1 MTDQELLA
9 LVQAKTPDELS
20 LEEIDLLRGRLAES
34 TELREALFGQMQ
46 MEGYLAQALGRV
58 HFTPRDI
65 IARAHAGQG
74 RFQLTV
80 PIVCLLLAVPL
91 FLLLGAALWNAVTP
105 PKREIAGGPKG
116 AVRLPKEKQEDGG
129 ANNAKKNEKD
139 PQRIENETKPGSEK
153 VAPAGDTGTTP
164 PGKETPLAAK
174 AKGTPTPPVRQ
185 DPWQEVIAAQGEM
198 PVFQD
203 VAFEDFDT
211 TKSLPRRAD
220 LQKWFEPV
228 PGQNYRIV
236 ESDTQRGRCG
246 VLEGTARLR
255 APWTNDSVLKIAMEN
270 YKGLV
275 IHFYHG
281 QSGVTLTY
289 YQDAGDKWAAW
300 TTTRKAGGL
309 RPETLALTATDDDR
323 ARRTEV
329 RFGGPLEI
337 RWRKGELL
345 FSRGDVV
352 LLTAPLAGIPSDVY
366 FEGRATFLGIAVKRT
381 RDDPVP
387 LPSSPIVQE
396 TNKPAELAWQ
406 LSKPD
411 IAKLEKLPDGALRL
425 SAEKGK
431 EKVQCF
437 VPLPFAGLGEVILE
451 LDDITPGAGVFLGK
465 EAGAVQE
472 VIRFYKNTRNGQL
485 GVKVTYP
492 DDTAEFDL
500 GTLADRP
507 TPVVAP
513 HCWVKMLFGCGNFR
527 WWVSSDG
534 QHWAQPEMAWDNAPG
549 NRAFIGLQVVANRA
563 DTHLTLKRI
572 EFRELAGLS
581 ALAAKGV
588 RDQAKPADK
597 SSTPAITTAPTLGF
611 WLAEVARRQP
621 AGVDTAEW
629 RRACALRSL
638 AGSPPRELGYALLE
652 LLLDDAADRKLSL
665 EAQLAAL
672 DDAALL
678 VWDNRD
684 GQAMKVS
691 MGRRYLEL
699 GQRKY
704 EEEGLP
710 PWSSIRRRA
719 MSVPIVTYLQ
729 QSANPDVNLRWELIQ
744 AASNRQPD
752 DSLRLMRQIRF
763 FQQQQFAPLADW
775 AETNAR
781 RDLPGRAA
789 GDFARR
795 LKDSW
800 RHPLVEELSKDA
812 YNSLTELQAL
822 LESEAWQ
829 DAARMV
835 TSLDPEAAPGIAP
848 YHKDKELLVSLPVAV
863 RLTLAEYPQLKQTLG
878 QQFGTLAKLRIGQ
891 AMASGDASSLELA
904 TVQFPG
910 TEAAAEAHR
919 WLGDRALSSGW
930 FERAIAEYRRSTQIQ
945 PAFAGD
951 ISPRLRLAA
960 AMLGQDDQQPVTKS
974 VAFGDVKMTKEQ
986 FEALVAEMRSRGN
999 SSLSSIMAA
1008 ARSPSQSPTNFQV
1021 NLKARLDGL
1030 LGANPQDEV
1039 GRRTNQFRV
1048 PWVDRQIATVLEG
1061 DLLYVSNRFQVAAY
1075 NLASGQRVW
1084 QTAVPPGAMAKA
1096 QDWAMIAMKPLL
1108 TQSHVYARLLYGPS
1122 PLLVCL
1128 EKATGKILWTG
1139 PQHDREFLIS
1149 DPVLVQG
1156 QLAALSIALLDQQE
1170 GQLKW
1175 NVFDAQTGELTSQKD
1190 LLRLRSTWGS
1200 RGCCEI
1206 TPLEDAVV
1214 ATLGG
1219 VTFSCDASGNLQW
1232 VRRQVVLPADEDPR
1246 WILQLYQV
1254 PLLDLSR
1261 LYVAQPGVRGID
1273 CLDVHSGARFWTSV
1287 IPDLVGVLGVAEDKL
1302 LLRTETDI
1310 RALDKTTGKLLWR
1323 RDQADLHSFSLV
1335 SGKTLLIAQREPVPM
1350 QNNQMQT
1357 RLSWLNTASG
1367 DSIATTVLSPLN
1379 DPDPRL
1385 GPLVQYKD
1393 RIWTFFGKGQHE
1405 PARDLVELVPT
1416 GAAEQLL
1423 VSLPALDQLWL
1434 RSVPA
1439 NQLSAARKVFPDWQ
1453 LLASSAGDR
1462 TGLLPEIHGEKEVLG
1477 LRATAQSP
1485 VVFARQISLPAG
1497 GKPRLRIRVGNDP
1510 GQNWK
1515 LAVAFGDRQLHVVD
1529 ITDATHPDR
1538 YKQLEID
1545 LSPIAGQSGNLVVQ
1559 SQFVSTGD
1567 ATALFW
1573 KALEI
1578 LF

>member
-9 LVQAKTPDELS
+9 LVQAKNPDELS
-20 LEEIDLLRGRLAES
+20 LEEIDLLRTRLAES

-46 MEGYLAQALGRV
+46 MEAYLAEALGRV
-58 HFTPRDI
+58 SFTPQEI
-65 IARAHAGQG
+65 IARAHATQG

-80 PIVCLLLAVPL
+80 PLVCVLLAVPL
-91 FLLLGAALWNAVTP
+91 FLLLGAALWNAVV
-105 PKREIAGGPKG
+105 PKKTEVVGVPK
-116 AVRLPKEKQEDGG
+116 VTEKKQVEKKDEGTSG
-129 ANNAKKNEKD
+129 NAKKNEQDTNPGTGKV
-139 PQRIENETKPGSEK
+139 PIAVPGTKAE
-153 VAPAGDTGTTP
+153 TTP
-164 PGKETPLAAK
+164 AADTPSPPTAIA
-174 AKGTPTPPVRQ
+174 TPTPPIIKE
-185 DPWQEVIAAQGEM
+185 PWQEVMAAQGDM
-198 PVFQD
+198 PVFQE
-203 VAFEDFDT
+203 VAFQEFDT
-211 TKSLPRRAD
+211 AKSLPRRAD

-236 ESDTQRGRCG
+236 EADTQRGRCG
-246 VLEGTARLR
+246 VLEGAARLR
-255 APWTNDSVLKIAMEN
+255 APWTNDSALKFAVEN
-270 YKGLV
+270 YKGLI

-281 QSGVTLTY
+281 QSGVTLAY

-300 TTTRKAGGL
+300 TTTRKAGAL
-309 RPETLALTATDDDR
+309 RPETMAMTATDDDR
-323 ARRTEV
+323 ARRSEV
-329 RFGGPLEI
+329 RFGGPMEI
-337 RWRKGELL
+337 RWRNGELI
-345 FSRGDVV
+345 FSRGDIV
-352 LLTAPLAGIPSDVY
+352 LLTAPLPGIPSDVY

-381 RDDPVP
+381 RDDLVA
-387 LPSSPIVQE
+387 LTSSPIAYE

-411 IAKLEKLPDGALRL
+411 IAKLEKLPAGALRL
-425 SAEKGK
+425 SADKAK

-437 VPLPFAGLGEVILE
+437 APLPFSGLGEVILE
-451 LDDITPGAGVFLGK
+451 LDDITPGAGVYLGK
-465 EAGAVQE
+465 EGGAVQE
-472 VIRFYKNTRNGQL
+472 VIRFQKNTRNGQL
-485 GVKVTYP
+485 GVKMTYP
-492 DDTAEFDL
+492 DDTTESDL
-500 GTLADRP
+500 GTLAEKPIPLVGSR
-507 TPVVAP
+507 
-513 HCWVKMLFGCGNFR
+513 CFVKMLHGCGNFR

-534 QHWAQPEMAWDNAPG
+534 KHWGQPEMAADNSPG
-549 NRAFIGLQVVANRA
+549 NRSFIGLQVVANRP

-572 EFRELAGLS
+572 EFRELVGLS
-581 ALAAKGV
+581 ALAAKDV
-588 RDQAKPADK
+588 RDKA
-597 SSTPAITTAPTLGF
+597 PAITTTPTLGF
-611 WLAEVARRQP
+611 WLAEVVRRQP
-621 AGVDTAEW
+621 AGVDAAEW
-629 RRACALRSL
+629 RRACAIRSL
-638 AGSPPRELGYALLE
+638 GGAPPRELAYALLE
-652 LLLDDAADRKLSL
+652 LLLDDAAARKLPL

-678 VWDNRD
+678 VWDFRD

-710 PWSSIRRRA
+710 PWSSVRRHA
-719 MSVPIVTYLQ
+719 MSVPVVTYLQ
-729 QSANPDVNLRWELIQ
+729 QPANPEVNLRWELIQ
-744 AASNRQPD
+744 AVSNRKPD
-752 DSLRLMRQIRF
+752 ESLRLMRQIRF
-763 FQQQQFAPLADW
+763 FQQQQFAPLTDW
-775 AETNAR
+775 AEASAR

-789 GDFARR
+789 GDFATR
-795 LKDSW
+795 LKDNW
-800 RHPLVEELSKDA
+800 RHPLVEELSKET
-812 YNSLTELQAL
+812 YNSLTELQAV

-835 TSLDPEAAPGIAP
+835 TSLDPEAAPGVAP
-848 YHKDKELLVSLPVAV
+848 YHKDKDLLVSLPVAV
-863 RLTLAEYPQLKQTLG
+863 RLTLADYPQLKQALG

-891 AMASGDASSLELA
+891 AMAGGDASALELA
-904 TVQFPG
+904 TVQFAG

-960 AMLGQDDQQPVTKS
+960 AMLGQDDQKPVTRAVS
-974 VAFGDVKMTKEQ
+974 FGEVKMTKEQ

-999 SSLSSIMAA
+999 SSLSSIIAIA
-1008 ARSPSQSPTNFQV
+1008 PPPFPNPTNFQV
-1021 NLKARLDGL
+1021 NLKARLDGP
-1030 LGANPQDEV
+1030 LGANPQEEV

-1048 PWVDRQIATVLEG
+1048 PWADRQIATVVEG

-1084 QTAVPPGAMAKA
+1084 QSAAPPGAMAKA
-1096 QDWAMIAMKPLL
+1096 QDWAMIAMKPIV

-1128 EKATGKILWTG
+1128 EKATGKIVWTG
-1139 PQHDREFLIS
+1139 PQQDREFLIS

-1156 QLAALSIALLDQQE
+1156 QLAAMSISLLDQQE
-1170 GQLKW
+1170 GQLRW
-1175 NVFDAQTGELTSQKD
+1175 NVFDALTGELTSQKD
-1190 LLRLRSTWGS
+1190 LIRLRSTWGS

-1219 VTFSCDASGNLQW
+1219 VTFSCDAVGNLKW
-1232 VRRQVVLPADEDPR
+1232 VRRQVVLPADEEPR
-1246 WILQLYQV
+1246 WVLQLYQR
-1254 PLLDLSR
+1254 PLLDQSR
-1261 LYVAQPGVRGID
+1261 LYVSQPGVRAVD
-1273 CLDVHSGARFWTSV
+1273 CLDVHSGARHWTSV
-1287 IPDLVGVLGVAEDKL
+1287 VPDLVGIVGIAEDKL
-1302 LLRTETDI
+1302 LVRSETDI
-1310 RALDKTTGKLLWR
+1310 RALDKITGKLLWR
-1323 RDQADLHSFSLV
+1323 RDLADQHSFALSTD
-1335 SGKTLLIAQREPVPM
+1335 KTLLVAQREPVPM
-1350 QNNQMQT
+1350 QNNQLQT
-1357 RLSWLNTASG
+1357 RLSWLDAATGNSV
-1367 DSIATTVLSPLN
+1367 ATTVLPNLN

-1385 GPLVQYKD
+1385 GPFVQYKD
-1393 RIWTFFGKGQHE
+1393 RLWTFFGKGQHE

-1416 GAAEQLL
+1416 GDAEKLL
-1423 VSLPALDQLWL
+1423 ASLPALDLLWS
-1434 RSVPA
+1434 RTVPA
-1439 NQLSAARKVFPDWQ
+1439 NQQAAARKFFPDWQ
-1453 LLASSAGDR
+1453 LIASSPGDR
-1462 TGLLPEIHGEKEVLG
+1462 TGLLPEVHGEKDVLG

-1485 VVFARQISLPAG
+1485 VVFARHISLPAG

-1515 LAVAFGDRQLHVVD
+1515 LAVSFGDKALHAVD

-1545 LSPIAGQSGNLVVQ
+1545 LSPVAGQSGNLVVQ
-1559 SQFVSTGD
+1559 AQFVSTGD

>member
-20 LEEIDLLRGRLAES
+20 LEEIDLLRTRLAES

-46 MEGYLAQALGRV
+46 MEGYLAEALGRV
-58 HFTPRDI
+58 HFTPQEI
-65 IARAHAGQG
+65 IARAHADQG

-80 PIVCLLLAVPL
+80 PIVCVLLAVPL
-91 FLLLGAALWNAVTP
+91 FLLLGAALWNAIA
-105 PKREIAGGPKG
+105 PKKTEVAGGPKG
-116 AVRLPKEKQEDGG
+116 VEKKQVERKDEGTPG
-129 ANNAKKNEKD
+129 VGKKNEQDKPGTESD
-139 PQRIENETKPGSEK
+139 TKPGAVK
-153 VAPAGDTGTTP
+153 VPVAV
-164 PGKETPLAAK
+164 PGAK
-174 AKGTPTPPVRQ
+174 AEKLPATDTPSLPSPPVIK
-185 DPWQEVIAAQGEM
+185 DPWQEVMTAQGEM
-198 PVFQD
+198 PTFQD
-203 VAFEDFDT
+203 VAFQDFDT
-211 TKSLPRRAD
+211 AKSLPRRAD

-236 ESDTQRGRCG
+236 ETDTQRGRCG
-246 VLEGTARLR
+246 VLEGSARLR
-255 APWTNDSVLKIAMEN
+255 APWTKDSAFKFAIEN

-275 IHFYHG
+275 LHFYHG
-281 QSGVTLTY
+281 QEGVTLAY

-300 TTTRKAGGL
+300 KTTRKPGAL

-329 RFGGPLEI
+329 RFGGPMEI
-337 RWRKGELL
+337 RWRGGELI
-345 FSRGDVV
+345 FSRGDIV
-352 LLTAPLAGIPSDVY
+352 LLTAPLAAIPEDVY

-387 LPSSPIVQE
+387 LPSSAVTYE
-396 TNKPAELAWQ
+396 TNKPVELAWQ

-411 IAKLEKLPDGALRL
+411 LAKLDKQPDGVLRF
-425 SAEKGK
+425 SADKAK
-431 EKVQCF
+431 EKVQAF

-451 LDDITPGAGVFLGK
+451 LEDITPGAGVYLGK
-465 EAGAVQE
+465 EGGAVQE
-472 VIRFYKNTRNGQL
+472 VIRFQKNTRNGQL

-492 DDTAEFDL
+492 DDIAESDL

-507 TPVVAP
+507 TPLVTP
-513 HCWVKMLFGCGNFR
+513 HCFVKLLFGCGNFR

-549 NRAFIGLQVVANRA
+549 NRAFIGLQVVANRP
-563 DTHLTLKRI
+563 DVHLTLKRI
-572 EFRELAGLS
+572 EFRELASLS
-581 ALAAKGV
+581 ALAAKEV
-588 RDQAKPADK
+588 REKA
-597 SSTPAITTAPTLGF
+597 PAITTAPTLGF
-611 WLAEVARRQP
+611 WMAEIARRQP
-621 AGVDTAEW
+621 AGIDAAEW
-629 RRACALRSL
+629 RRACAIRSL
-638 AGSPPRELGYALLE
+638 GGGPPRELAYALLE
-652 LLLDDAADRKLSL
+652 LLLDDAAARKLPL

-678 VWDNRD
+678 VWDFRD
-684 GQAMKVS
+684 GQGMKVS

-710 PWSSIRRRA
+710 PWSSIRRHA
-719 MSVPIVTYLQ
+719 MSVPVMTYLQ
-729 QSANPDVNLRWELIQ
+729 QPANPEVNLRWELIQ
-744 AASNRQPD
+744 AASNRKPD
-752 DSLRLMRQIRF
+752 ESMRLLRQIRF
-763 FQQQQFAPLADW
+763 FQQTQFAPLVDW
-775 AETNAR
+775 AEASAR

-789 GDFARR
+789 GDLATR

-800 RHPLVEELSKDA
+800 RHPLVEELSKET
-812 YNSLTELQAL
+812 YNSLTELQAV

-835 TSLDPEAAPGIAP
+835 TSLDPEAAPGVAP
-848 YHKDKELLVSLPVAV
+848 YHKDKDLLVSLPVAV
-863 RLTLAEYPQLKQTLG
+863 RLTLTDYPQLKQALG

-891 AMASGDASSLELA
+891 AMAGGDASALELA
-904 TVQFPG
+904 TVQFAG

-945 PAFAGD
+945 PAFASD
-951 ISPRLRLAA
+951 IAPRLRLAA
-960 AMLGQDDQQPVTKS
+960 AMLGQDAEQPVTKA
-974 VAFGDVKMTKEQ
+974 VAFGEVKMTKEQ
-986 FEALVAEMRSRGN
+986 FEALVTEMRSRGN
-999 SSLSSIMAA
+999 SSLSSIIMAA
-1008 ARSPSQSPTNFQV
+1008 PPPVQNPTNFQV
-1021 NLKARLDGL
+1021 NLKAKLDGP
-1030 LGANPQDEV
+1030 LGANPQEEV

-1075 NLASGQRVW
+1075 NLASGKRVW
-1084 QTAVPPGAMAKA
+1084 QTAAPPGAMAKA
-1096 QDWAMIAMKPLL
+1096 QDWAMIAMKPLV

-1128 EKATGKILWTG
+1128 EKATGKIIWTG
-1139 PQHDREFLIS
+1139 QQHDREFLVS
-1149 DPVLVQG
+1149 DPILVQG
-1156 QLAALSIALLDQQE
+1156 QLAAMSISLLDQQE

-1175 NVFDAQTGELTSQKD
+1175 NVFDAQTGELTNQKD
-1190 LLRLRSTWGS
+1190 LIRLRSTWGS

-1219 VTFSCDASGNLQW
+1219 VTISCDAAGNLKW
-1232 VRRQVVLPADEDPR
+1232 VRRQVVLPSDEEPR
-1246 WILQLYQV
+1246 WILQLYQR
-1254 PLLDLSR
+1254 PLVEQSR
-1261 LYVAQPGVRGID
+1261 LYVSQPGVRAID
-1273 CLDVHSGARFWTSV
+1273 CLDVHSGARYWTSV
-1287 IPDLVGVLGVAEDKL
+1287 IPDLVGIIGLAEDKL

-1310 RALDKTTGKLLWR
+1310 RALDKSTGKLLWR
-1323 RDQADLHSFSLV
+1323 RDLADLHSFPLL
-1335 SGKTLLIAQREPVPM
+1335 SGKTVLAAQREPVPM
-1350 QNNQMQT
+1350 QNNQIQT
-1357 RLSWLNTASG
+1357 RLSWLDTASG
-1367 DSIATTVLSPLN
+1367 NTVATTVLPNLN

-1385 GPLVQYKD
+1385 GPIVQYKD
-1393 RIWTFFGKGQHE
+1393 RLWTFFGKGQHE
-1405 PARDLVELVPT
+1405 PSRDLVELVLAGEAEKLPT
-1416 GAAEQLL
+1416 SLAAI
-1423 VSLPALDQLWL
+1423 DQLWS

-1439 NQLSAARKVFPDWQ
+1439 NQQAAARKFFPDWQ
-1453 LLASSAGDR
+1453 LLASSPGDR
-1462 TGLLPEIHGEKEVLG
+1462 TGLMPEAHGEKDVLG

-1497 GKPRLRIRVGNDP
+1497 SKPRLRIRVGNDP

-1515 LAVAFGDRQLHVVD
+1515 LTISFGDKQLHAVD
-1529 ITDATHPDR
+1529 ITDKTHPDR

-1545 LSPIAGQSGNLVVQ
+1545 LSPVAGQSGTLVVQ
-1559 SQFVSTGD
+1559 AQFVSTGD

-1573 KALEI
+1573 KALEVV
-1578 LF
+1578 F